1 MKPNLSLK
9 FLEGVTERLR
19 DENSELKK
27 ELDSMKDTV
36 KSLQSELQALQ
47 IIVSENIE
55 RREAVET
62 GLVAVEQSCS
72 DLQGVQGKLSS
83 ALELQAQYSR
93 KSTLLLSG
101 RAIPA
106 FKEGERTRLA
116 VIALLK
122 EYLGID
128 VHPRAVT
135 ACHRLQNKSVIL
147 VRFADM
153 DERMAVYRQ
162 RLKPLKHGLLVHES
176 LTNERLSVIKVLQ
189 KLHKPR
195 ETSPIQSYYTSMGR
209 IFIRLTDVP
218 KAIELS
224 VGTTEKDIMDICQKH
239 GARGAASTRVALAG
253 MRQNPPSSTTVG
265 RAKPNRQN
273 VAHQRGKDDAK
284 TSSEPSHVRSQSM
297 VEKNQPSAETS
308 VKTVV
313 EHQEGRGC
321 EQRPGT
327 SLGVQSESPC
337 PDEPADE
344 PSVIPHDPEVSAAHR
359 TAIEVTDS
367 PSGQP
372 EYDQGVQLPGASA
385 PTPATNLGVGDTRN
399 E

>member
-1 MKPNLSLK
+1 
-9 FLEGVTERLR
+9 
-19 DENSELKK
+19 
-27 ELDSMKDTV
+27 MKDTV

-106 FKEGERTRLA
+106 FKEGEHSCLA

-153 DERMAVYRQ
+153 MREW
-162 RLKPLKHGLLVHES
+162 
-176 LTNERLSVIKVLQ
+176 LS
-189 KLHKPR
+189 
-195 ETSPIQSYYTSMGR
+195 
-209 IFIRLTDVP
+209 
-218 KAIELS
+218 
-224 VGTTEKDIMDICQKH
+224 
-239 GARGAASTRVALAG
+239 
-253 MRQNPPSSTTVG
+253 TV
-265 RAKPNRQN
+265 
-273 VAHQRGKDDAK
+273 
-284 TSSEPSHVRSQSM
+284 
-297 VEKNQPSAETS
+297 
-308 VKTVV
+308 
-313 EHQEGRGC
+313 EG
-321 EQRPGT
+321 
-327 SLGVQSESPC
+327 
-337 PDEPADE
+337 
-344 PSVIPHDPEVSAAHR
+344 
-359 TAIEVTDS
+359 
-367 PSGQP
+367 
-372 EYDQGVQLPGASA
+372 
-385 PTPATNLGVGDTRN
+385 
-399 E
+399 

>member
-62 GLVAVEQSCS
+62 GLVAVERSCS
-72 DLQGVQGKLSS
+72 DLQEVQGKLSS

-106 FKEGERTRLA
+106 FKEDEHTRLA

-122 EYLGID
+122 EYLGLD

-153 DERMAVYRQ
+153 DERMAVYHR

-176 LTNERLSVIKVLQ
+176 LTNERLAVIKVLQ

-218 KAIELS
+218 KAIELF
-224 VGTTEKDIMDICQKH
+224 VGTTEKDILDICQKH
-239 GARGAASTRVALAG
+239 GARGAALTRVASGG

-273 VAHQRGKDDAK
+273 VMHQTGKDDVK
-284 TSSEPSHVRSQSM
+284 TPSEISNVRSQSM
-297 VEKNQPSAETS
+297 VEENQPRAETS
-308 VKTVV
+308 VKTVMD
-313 EHQEGRGC
+313 HQESGGC

-327 SLGVQSESPC
+327 SLRVQSESPC
-337 PDEPADE
+337 PDEP
-344 PSVIPHDPEVSAAHR
+344 SVIPRHPEVSVSPKA
-359 TAIEVTDS
+359 AIEVTHS
-367 PSGQP
+367 TSGQP
-372 EYDQGVQLPGASA
+372 ENDQEVQLPGASA
-385 PTPATNLGVGDTRN
+385 PPPATNLRVGDTN
-399 E
+399 HE